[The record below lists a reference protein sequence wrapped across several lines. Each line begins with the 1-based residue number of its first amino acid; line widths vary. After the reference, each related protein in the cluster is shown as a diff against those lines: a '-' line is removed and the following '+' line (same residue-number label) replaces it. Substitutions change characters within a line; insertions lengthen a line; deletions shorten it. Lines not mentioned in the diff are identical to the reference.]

1 MVFNRFFEDR
11 AISFQTVFESGDDI
25 AFGTLS
31 DTHVTEETVW
41 QITAVTSAVNMIAS
55 TISTLPVDCFYRDGD
70 GARRPFRPKPAWVS
84 QPDIAMARS
93 SFYTQAIV
101 SLLLDGNAFIRVFS
115 RQGRV
120 VNLMV
125 LNPSTVEVKR
135 NGGGTLTFTVAG
147 EKKTLGDD
155 EMIHITDI
163 LRPGDV
169 RGISRVKMMKNAFGL
184 SQALEAYASMFFGS
198 GTNMNGIIEF
208 PGNLSSEQAADLAAN
223 FDRRHRGW
231 RYGQKTGIL
240 SGGATFKQTQA
251 EPENAQAI
259 ESRRFM
265 VEEIARAFSI
275 PSHLL
280 NIPGTTSYASL
291 EESNRSWWV
300 TGLRPLLA
308 RLEDSLSPLLA
319 REPGGENAFLKWNID
334 SIVRSDLA
342 TRSQAYSTGLQAGYL
357 TVNDVRRLEDLRPM
371 ESTSADAVRVP
382 LANVNIDDSDV
393 RAQRE
398 RVQMARDLVFAGYDP
413 ASVLEML
420 GLPPITHTGLPSVQL
435 QSVAQNAQ
443 TVQEGG
449 DIESQYKDEVT

>member
-1 MVFNRFFEDR
+1 MVFNRFFEER

-25 AFGTLS
+25 VFGSLADTNVTS
-31 DTHVTEETVW
+31 DTVW
-41 QITAVTSAVNMIAS
+41 QISAVTSAVNLITGTIA
-55 TISTLPVDCFYRDGD
+55 TLPVDCFYRDGD

-84 QPDIAMARS
+84 QPDIAMSRS
-93 SFYTQAIV
+93 AFYTQALV
-101 SLLLDGNAFIRVFS
+101 SLLLDGNAFIRIFS
-115 RQGRV
+115 RQGRI

-125 LNPSTVEVKR
+125 LNPYTVEVKR
-135 NGGGTLTFTVAG
+135 NGAGTLTFTVQG

-169 RGISRVKMMKNAFGL
+169 RGISRVKMLKNTFGL
-184 SQALEAYASMFFGS
+184 AQALENYASMFFGS

-208 PGNLSSEQAADLAAN
+208 PGNLSAEQASELAAN

-231 RYGQKTGIL
+231 RFGQKTGIL
-240 SGGATFKQTQA
+240 SGGATFKPTQTD
-251 EPENAQAI
+251 PENAQAI
-259 ESRRFM
+259 ESRRFA
-265 VEEIARAFSI
+265 VEEIARIFSI

-300 TGLRPLLA
+300 TGLRPLIA

-319 REPGGENAFLKWNID
+319 REPGGENAFLRWNID
-334 SIVRSDLA
+334 AIVRSDLA
-342 TRSQAYSTGLQAGYL
+342 TRSQAYSTGLQSGYL
-357 TVNDVRRLEDLRPM
+357 SVNDVRRLEDLRPM
-371 ESTSADAVRVP
+371 DDESADAVRVP
-382 LANVNIDDSDV
+382 LANVNISDSDV

-420 GLPPITHTGLPSVQL
+420 GLPAMTHTGLPSVQL
-435 QSVAQNAQ
+435 QSVAQNAK
-443 TVQEGG
+443 TEQEGG
-449 DIESQYKDEVT
+449 DIDAQYKDEVT